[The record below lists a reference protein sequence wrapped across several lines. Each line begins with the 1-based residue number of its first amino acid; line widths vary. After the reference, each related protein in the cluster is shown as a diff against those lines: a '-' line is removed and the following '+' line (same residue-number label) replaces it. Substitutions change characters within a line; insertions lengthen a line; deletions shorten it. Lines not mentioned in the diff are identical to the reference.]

1 MRKEDMELEYWPA
14 STTKENLPTS
24 TKASTKTSAAREC
37 LPSST
42 KATTSTKAST
52 NTTKTSTTTREWL
65 PQAAQ
70 DELRGSVDL
79 NGYWEPPYDK
89 MD

>member
-1 MRKEDMELEYWPA
+1 MKLEDWPVY
-14 STTKENLPTS
+14 TTKEYLPTS
-24 TKASTKTSAAREC
+24 TKASTKTSTTREC

-42 KATTSTKAST
+42 KPTTSTKAST
-52 NTTKTSTTTREWL
+52 NSTKTSTTTREWL
-65 PQAAQ
+65 PQAVQ
-70 DELRGSVDL
+70 DELRGSVDS

>member
-1 MRKEDMELEYWPA
+1 MSRLRKGDMELELEYWPA
-14 STTKENLPTS
+14 SSTKEYLPTS
-24 TKASTKTSAAREC
+24 TKASTKTS
-37 LPSST
+37 T
-42 KATTSTKAST
+42 
-52 NTTKTSTTTREWL
+52 TTTREWL

-70 DELRGSVDL
+70 DELRGSVDS